1 MIDPRSCQS
10 AVSSAAVF
18 YHENDRFGSIAEE
31 LAMKKITST
40 AHRSPDMTAR
50 TAATGQTISRH
61 ETLVLSK
68 RDRQIFFDTLICPPK
83 PNARL
88 GRAFRNE
95 RKHLAP

>member
-50 TAATGQTISRH
+50 RSFYPSVT
-61 ETLVLSK
+61 
-68 RDRQIFFDTLICPPK
+68 DRYFSTP
-83 PNARL
+83 
-88 GRAFRNE
+88 
-95 RKHLAP
+95 